1 MLRRITYS
9 RPVKDLSGS
18 GAARFCLKVADK
30 LVGDHAPH
38 NKRTCSTL
46 LSAAIRPVNQVP
58 PRCCFSNAKARPI
71 FSFSLSF
78 SLSLILTKV
87 RDINAISNPNFK
99 SMAQFINFVGIDMA
113 KNDFYACFND
123 TTEPEK
129 FNNDGKG
136 IKAYFRQLKRLGFK
150 ENDTLLGVESTASYH
165 LKLCISSVEADWRI
179 NVINPLIVKKQN
191 QTDLRK
197 VKTDKHDSKLIRF
210 CLANGAG
217 YPFTHDPE
225 AFVLRNLVRQRDAL
239 AQLKLELNR
248 KQSDIRLKEQCIRQE
263 ISPVYADLID
273 ILGTKINVLKNDLCL
288 YRPKERYLLQSI
300 PGVGP
305 ITAVSF
311 ISEVGDITRFAK
323 PEQLVAYA
331 GLDPRVHQSGTSING
346 KGYISKRGNK
356 ILRTRLF
363 NAASV
368 AVLHDNQFKIY
379 FNKKRAEGKPYRVA
393 LVAVMRK
400 MAHVIHAVWSRGTP
414 YVT

>member
-1 MLRRITYS
+1 M
-9 RPVKDLSGS
+9 
-18 GAARFCLKVADK
+18 
-30 LVGDHAPH
+30 
-38 NKRTCSTL
+38 
-46 LSAAIRPVNQVP
+46 
-58 PRCCFSNAKARPI
+58 
-71 FSFSLSF
+71 
-78 SLSLILTKV
+78 TKT
-87 RDINAISNPNFK
+87 
-99 SMAQFINFVGIDMA
+99 INFVGIDMA
-113 KNDFYACFND
+113 KNDFFACFND

-136 IKAYFRQLKRLGFK
+136 IKSFFRYIKRLGFK
-150 ENDTLLGVESTASYH
+150 EDDTLLGVESTASYH
-165 LKLCISSVEADWRI
+165 LKLCIQSAESGWTI

-191 QTDLRK
+191 QIDLRK
-197 VKTDKHDSKLIRF
+197 VKTDKHDSRLIRF
-210 CLANGAG
+210 CLTNGAG
-217 YPFTHDPE
+217 YPFSYDPE
-225 AFVLRNLVRQRDAL
+225 SFILRNLVRQRDAL
-239 AQLKLELNR
+239 AQLKLELDR
-248 KQSDIRLKEQCIRQE
+248 KQSDIRLKEQCLKQT

-273 ILGTKINVLKNDLCL
+273 ILDAKIHVLKTDLCL
-288 YRPKERYLLQSI
+288 YRPQDRYLLQSI

-368 AVLHDNQFKIY
+368 AVLHDNQFKTY
-379 FNKKRAEGKPYRVA
+379 FRKKISEGKPYRVA

-400 MAHVIHAVWSRGTP
+400 MCHVIHAVWTRGTP
-414 YVT
+414 FVA